1 LRLLARAPFIFLP
14 RRRALPGTK
23 IRWRIEQGIYGTG
36 H

>member
-1 LRLLARAPFIFLP
+1 LRLLSIVPAMP